1 MFNKDLLKYVAVFV
15 LFFAIFFGWHAM
27 HVGLLG
33 TDDPYYHSKHSYLMT
48 QSGNFT
54 LVGNWVPFHFL
65 TSAPVDLWWLYH
77 VIAAVF
83 IKFCGIIWGAKIWS
97 AVCAA
102 LVFTAF
108 YFILKQLKIFYPFV
122 WTFLLFVSSAT
133 FTIRLL
139 FERPF
144 VLSIAFL
151 TLCFYFT
158 LQKKYW
164 PLIITLI
171 LYVLTYQ
178 LAPVAFLILAVF
190 LAVDWYFERRFNV
203 KLLAVFLAAA
213 ILGVILHPESL
224 NYIYV
229 MYVTFVKI
237 YYLKFSGV
245 DLNIGSELQAH
256 GFGDFL
262 HYNIIVL
269 AFYIIAVAL
278 FGKLFSD
285 KKSSRLQLAL
295 FFISLVWFLIALV
308 IPRGTE
314 YFLPFGYLFI
324 AVMFDTTARSADW
337 QIARQFIN
345 QKVKT
350 GLVLIFIY
358 GVIAVFAGYN
368 LFSVFGTLRERN
380 QNDKDIYYQEAG
392 EWLINNTPQ
401 DSVVFYPI
409 WSMFPQLFF
418 YDSYNRYLT
427 AYDPTFLYEYNHD
440 IYYTWANI
448 AYRGV
453 YCPREWPCLELS
465 PRQELRG
472 VKYALKNILGAET
485 IIIPNKPDAW
495 LYKVFANLKDDF
507 EKSYENREL
516 VIFKIK
522 L

>member
-1 MFNKDLLKYVAVFV
+1 MFNKDLLKYIAVFV

-33 TDDPYYHSKHSYLMT
+33 TDDPYYHSKHSYLMA

-54 LVGNWVPFHFL
+54 LVEPWVPFHFL

-77 VIAAVF
+77 VIAAIF
-83 IKFCGIIWGAKIWS
+83 IKFCGIILGAKIWS

-102 LVFTAF
+102 SVFTAF
-108 YFILKQLKIFYPFV
+108 YFILKELKIFYPFV

-144 VLSIAFL
+144 VLAIAFL
-151 TLCFYFT
+151 LLCFYFT
-158 LQKKYW
+158 LQKKYL
-164 PLIITLI
+164 PLAVTLI
-171 LYVLTYQ
+171 LYILAYQ
-178 LAPVAFLILAVF
+178 LAPVAFLVILVF
-190 LAVDWYFERRFNV
+190 LAVDWYFQRQFNL
-203 KLLAVFLAAA
+203 KLLLVSLLAAA
-213 ILGVILHPESL
+213 LGVILHPEFL

-229 MYVTFVKI
+229 MYVTFIKI

-245 DLNIGSELQAH
+245 DLNVGAELQAH
-256 GFGDFL
+256 NFSDFL
-262 HYNIIVL
+262 QYNAVVL
-269 AFYIIAVAL
+269 AFYVTAAAL
-278 FGKLFSD
+278 FVKIFLD
-285 KKSSRLQLAL
+285 KKSNRLQSSL
-295 FFISLVWFLIALV
+295 FLISFVWFLVSIIV
-308 IPRGTE
+308 PRGVE
-314 YFLPFGYLFI
+314 YFLPFGCLFI
-324 AVMFDTTARSADW
+324 AVIFNDTARSADW

-358 GVIAVFAGYN
+358 GVITVFAGYN
-368 LFSVFGTLRERN
+368 IFSVFGILRERN
-380 QNDKDIYYQEAG
+380 QTDTDIYYQTAG
-392 EWLINNTPQ
+392 EWLANNTPK

-409 WSMFPQLFF
+409 WSMFPQMFF
-418 YDSYNRYLT
+418 YDSHNRYLT
-427 AYDPTFLYEYNHD
+427 AYDPTFLYEYNHE
-440 IYYTWANI
+440 IYYAWANI

-453 YCPREWPCLELS
+453 YCPHEWPCLELS

-472 VKYALKNILGAET
+472 VKFALKNILGAET
-485 IIIPNKPDAW
+485 VIIPNKPDTW
-495 LYKVFANLKDDF
+495 LYKVFIGLKDDF